1 MKEIVLNG
9 VTIDLWT
16 RELDTLA
23 WQQIMNISKLPFIH
37 HHVALMADGHGGA
50 GVPIGCV
57 LPVKGVVIPNAIGT
71 DCGCGMRAVR
81 SDIKIAD
88 ITTDVLRKC
97 IMRGIRK
104 QIPVGD
110 FAHKENQSEEYLPQG
125 WDLNTLPTL
134 MSNNGIK
141 KILRQ
146 IGTLGGGNHFIELQ
160 KDEEGYLWVMIHSG
174 SRGVGGKLHQEYN
187 QKAKNLNRK
196 YFSVVSEEA
205 DLAFLP
211 QRTDEYR
218 QFWHEMN
225 YCLEWAKCNRSLM
238 MNRIIDVIK
247 ETFPDATFSEPIDI
261 HHNYA
266 AEEEHYGEHCI
277 VHRKGAASAR
287 DSEIGIIPGSMGT
300 CSYIARGLGKAESFQ
315 SSSHGAGRA
324 MSRGE
329 AVATLDMKQ
338 EIKMLE
344 DQNIVHSIRGK
355 SDLEEATS
363 AYKNIDIVMSN
374 QKDLVEV
381 VTKLLPIAVIKG

>member
-9 VTIDLWT
+9 VMIDLWT

-23 WQQIMNISKLPFIH
+23 WQQITNISKLPFIH
-37 HHVALMADGHGGA
+37 HHVALMADGHGGS

-71 DCGCGMRAVR
+71 DCGCGMRAVK
-81 SDIKIAD
+81 SDIKVVD
-88 ITTDVLRKC
+88 ITTDVLRKS

-104 QIPVGD
+104 QIPIGD
-110 FAHKENQSEEYLPQG
+110 FVHKENQPEEYLPQG
-125 WDLNTLPTL
+125 WDLDTLPML
-134 MSNNGIK
+134 MSNNGMK

-187 QKAKNLNRK
+187 QIAKNLNRR
-196 YFSVVSEEA
+196 YFSVVPEEA

-218 QFWHEMN
+218 QFWHEMT
-225 YCLEWAKCNRSLM
+225 YCLEWAKCNRELM

-247 ETFPDATFSEPIDI
+247 ESFPDAIFSEPIDI

-266 AEEEHYGEHCI
+266 AEEEHYGERCI

-287 DSEIGIIPGSMGT
+287 KGEIGIIPGSMGT
-300 CSYIARGLGKAESFQ
+300 CSYIVRGLDKPESLQ

-329 AVATLDMKQ
+329 AVATLDMKH

-363 AYKNIDIVMSN
+363 AYKNIDVVMAN
-374 QKDLVEV
+374 QKDLVEI